1 MDAIYAR
8 QSIDKKDSL
17 SIETQLSFAKGMAV
31 GEPELYID
39 RGISGKDVVHR
50 PEFLRLLND
59 IKKGTINRI
68 LVYKLDRFTRS
79 LLDFTN
85 TWEYLSKYKV
95 EFISVTENFDTST
108 PIGKAM
114 IFIMAVFAQ
123 MEREQ
128 ISKRV
133 YDNYYDRIEL
143 GRWPGGPAPYGYSNT
158 TITQGDQKVSSLKL
172 EDNIKN
178 LEEIMKVYAY
188 PTTSLGDIGRM
199 MTAKQCPGP
208 NSSKWSPCSVGR
220 VIRNPASVKCD
231 HAVYTYFKNLEV
243 NIINPLKDFNGE
255 HGGMLVGKKGAVT
268 KGALDSKGAT
278 FAIGNWPGYIDS
290 ALWLSCQ
297 KKLDTNEK
305 VASNEG
311 PRNSW
316 LTGLMKCG
324 DCGRSVMVRKYKRK
338 SDGEIVRTLRCRGK
352 DFLDCELKPQMRIE
366 QIEGSVQIELEKLL
380 AGCKPAPFNN
390 ANETNELEL
399 ELIRIDEAV
408 INLMQVLKTKSVST
422 LTVDYINQELE
433 KLTETKGK
441 LIEEKNNRIREFIVP
456 PKIIFSELNS
466 DDKRAVAF
474 SYLETVIV
482 YEDCISLIWK
492 K

>member
-17 SIETQLSFAKGMAV
+17 SIETQLSFAKSMAI

-143 GRWPGGPAPYGYSNT
+143 GAGR
-158 TITQGDQKVSSLKL
+158 
-172 EDNIKN
+172 ED
-178 LEEIMKVYAY
+178 L
-188 PTTSLGDIGRM
+188 
-199 MTAKQCPGP
+199 
-208 NSSKWSPCSVGR
+208 
-220 VIRNPASVKCD
+220 
-231 HAVYTYFKNLEV
+231 H
-243 NIINPLKDFNGE
+243 
-255 HGGMLVGKKGAVT
+255 
-268 KGALDSKGAT
+268 
-278 FAIGNWPGYIDS
+278 
-290 ALWLSCQ
+290 
-297 KKLDTNEK
+297 
-305 VASNEG
+305 
-311 PRNSW
+311 
-316 LTGLMKCG
+316 LM
-324 DCGRSVMVRKYKRK
+324 V
-338 SDGEIVRTLRCRGK
+338 
-352 DFLDCELKPQMRIE
+352 
-366 QIEGSVQIELEKLL
+366 
-380 AGCKPAPFNN
+380 
-390 ANETNELEL
+390 
-399 ELIRIDEAV
+399 
-408 INLMQVLKTKSVST
+408 
-422 LTVDYINQELE
+422 
-433 KLTETKGK
+433 
-441 LIEEKNNRIREFIVP
+441 
-456 PKIIFSELNS
+456 
-466 DDKRAVAF
+466 
-474 SYLETVIV
+474 TVIQQSHRGTKR
-482 YEDCISLIWK
+482 YHL
-492 K
+492 

>member
-17 SIETQLSFAKGMAV
+17 SIETQLSFARRMAI
-31 GEPELYID
+31 GEPRLYID

-50 PEFLRLLND
+50 PEFLKLLND
-59 IKKGTINRI
+59 IKTGTINRI

-85 TWEYLSKYKV
+85 TWEYMSKYKV

-128 ISKRV
+128 ISRRV

-143 GRWPGGPAPYGYSNT
+143 GRWPGGPAPYGYGNT
-158 TITQGDQKVSSLKL
+158 TVTQGDKKVSSLKL
-172 EDNIKN
+172 EDNIKV

-199 MTAKQCPGP
+199 MTARQCPGP
-208 NSSKWSPCSVGR
+208 NSEKWSPCSVGR
-220 VIRNPASVKCD
+220 VLRNPASVKCD
-231 HAVYTYFKNLEV
+231 HAVYTYFKKLGV
-243 NIINPLKDFNGE
+243 NMINSLLDFNGE

-268 KGALDSKGAT
+268 KGALDSRGAT

-290 ALWLSCQ
+290 EIWLRCQ
-297 KKLDTNEK
+297 RKLDNNEK
-305 VASNEG
+305 VASNDG

-316 LTGLMKCG
+316 LTGLLKCAG
-324 DCGRSVMVRKYKRK
+324 CGRAVMVRKYKRK
-338 SDGEIVRTLRCRGK
+338 SDDETVRTIRCRGK
-352 DFLDCELKPQMRIE
+352 DFLDCDSKPQMRIE
-366 QIEGSVQIELEKLL
+366 QIEDSVQTELQKLL
-380 AGCKPAPFNN
+380 DRCRPAPI
-390 ANETNELEL
+390 EISDGTNELEL
-399 ELIRIDEAV
+399 QLIRIEEAV
-408 INLMQVLKTKSVST
+408 TNLMQVLKTKTVSS
-422 LTVDYINQELE
+422 LTVDYVNKELE
-433 KLTETKGK
+433 ELTETKEK
-441 LIEEKNNRIREFIVP
+441 LLEEKERLVNKSVFPE
-456 PKIIFSELNS
+456 KILFSQLSKE
-466 DDKRAVAF
+466 DKRAVAF
-474 SYLETVIV
+474 SYLETVMV
-482 YEDCISLIWK
+482 KDDSISLIWK
-492 K
+492 V